1 MVGKSLLRVEC
12 MRFKLV
18 FEELIINMSK
28 LSHAKYLPHI
38 VGMFLPF

>member
-1 MVGKSLLRVEC
+1 

-18 FEELIINMSK
+18 FEELIINMNK
-28 LSHAKYLPHI
+28 LSRAKSLPHI